1 MVLAGRAEAMEKHI
15 AQDCR
20 HAEPDAKAEMQQVLL
35 TKQVNG
41 KKAKRKAA
49 EAGLEE
55 GAGANHPMEAAAA
68 QMGVMPLLEV
78 AQQQQ
83 AQHQQQQQAAAA
95 QQQQQAAMGERL
107 LCEPRSCPG
116 TMQHAVCK
124 VTSVCGAALQT
135 CCVSF
140 GAACRKRVLRAGGG
154 MLHAMAAPLDHHGGV
169 AGAAAWLAPGA
180 AGGPLGEMSPIGICP
195 GYLCCLSGFHQL

>member
-20 HAEPDAKAEMQQVLL
+20 HAEPDAKAEMQQVLH

-49 EAGLEE
+49 EGGELEE
-55 GAGANHPMEAAAA
+55 GTGQHHPMEAAA

-83 AQHQQQQQAAAA
+83 AQHQQQQAAAA
-95 QQQQQAAMGERL
+95 QQQAAMGERL
-107 LCEPRSCPG
+107 LCCKSPRNLPDDDAPCADGKIACGRENCKCRCSV
-116 TMQHAVCK
+116 MQLQCVPCSWSMQK
-124 VTSVCGAALQT
+124 TGAARRRRD
-135 CCVSF
+135 
-140 GAACRKRVLRAGGG
+140 AARHGSSAGPPRGRCGGG
-154 MLHAMAAPLDHHGGV
+154 G
-169 AGAAAWLAPGA
+169 LARPWRDGW
-180 AGGPLGEMSPIGICP
+180 P
-195 GYLCCLSGFHQL
+195 SGRDEPCRYVPQTP